1 MKKLLAVS
9 LRTTVLAAS
18 LALVSACGD
27 DNTQNPQPPT
37 TTPPTAIAPL
47 EARSNSTTTGTAT
60 FTEQNGKVTLKLD
73 VAGATPGQHG
83 AHIHQVGDC
92 SAADATS
99 AGGHWNPESH
109 THGAPGTGEQHL
121 GDLGNITVGQ
131 DGKGTLTISMDEW
144 KLGDGSTTDVVGKA
158 VIIHADPDDFTTQ
171 PTGNSGGRVACG
183 VIAKK

>member
-1 MKKLLAVS
+1 MKNS
-9 LRTTVLAAS
+9 LRTTVLAAA

-27 DNTQNPQPPT
+27 E
-37 TTPPTAIAPL
+37 TTPPTPPAELPTATAAL
-47 EARSNSTTTGTAT
+47 ESRSSSTTTGTAT
-60 FTEQNGKVTLKLD
+60 FTEENGKVTLKLD

-83 AHIHQVGDC
+83 AHIHQTGDC

-99 AGGHWNPESH
+99 AGGHWNPSTH
-109 THGAPGTGEQHL
+109 NHGAPTSTEQHL

-131 DGKGTLTISMDEW
+131 DGKGTLTLSVAGW
-144 KLGDGSTTDVVGKA
+144 KLGDGSTSDVVGKA
-158 VIIHADPDDFTTQ
+158 VIIHANPDDFTTQ